1 MGKPKVRGSRGA
13 RKTGGGKKARPA
25 QASYSIEDLLSKA
38 SELLEECQFDAA
50 EKFCQRA
57 LELDQDNVVALE
69 MSANLLLERGEVE
82 KAQHCLGRAITVQ
95 PDSGH
100 TKYLTAGQGRTGVVS
115 ISYIVMRTQLKAF
128 HVCVFMT

>member
-25 QASYSIEDLLSKA
+25 QASYSIEDLLGKA

-69 MSANLLLERGEVE
+69 M
-82 KAQHCLGRAITVQ
+82 
-95 PDSGH
+95 
-100 TKYLTAGQGRTGVVS
+100 
-115 ISYIVMRTQLKAF
+115 LKAKLPQGMF
-128 HVCVFMT
+128 LFVKYREERLIM